1 MLMRKN
7 GLFARM
13 RRFIGSP
20 KARRGIAIEMA
31 IMVIIITFG
40 LSALIVSISI
50 IQKSNK
56 DTTVKELTL
65 HTKLDEIGDCFCANV
80 KEGTDLAEILSF
92 LNSQYSDYAISAE
105 TANNTYTLK
114 VCENTVTEGADSEV
128 LLTVFIERSEG
139 KLTIT
144 KWAYN

>member
-1 MLMRKN
+1 MRKN
-7 GLFARM
+7 GLFARIM
-13 RRFIGSP
+13 RFIGSP

-31 IMVIIITFG
+31 IMVMLITFG
-40 LSALIVSISI
+40 LSALLVSISI

-65 HTKLDEIGDCFCANV
+65 HTKLDEIGDCFCAEV
-80 KEGTDLAEILSF
+80 KKGTNLAEISSS
-92 LNSQYSDYAISAE
+92 LNTQYSDYAISAE
-105 TANNTYTLK
+105 KTENNTYTLK

-128 LLTVFIERSEG
+128 LLTVVIERSEG

>member
-1 MLMRKN
+1 MRKN
-7 GLFARM
+7 GLFARIM
-13 RRFIGSP
+13 RFIGSP

-31 IMVIIITFG
+31 IMVMLITFG
-40 LSALIVSISI
+40 LSALLVSISI

-65 HTKLDEIGDCFCANV
+65 HTKLDEIGDCFCAEV
-80 KEGTDLAEILSF
+80 KKGTNLAEISSS
-92 LNSQYSDYAISAE
+92 LNTQYSDYAISAE
-105 TANNTYTLK
+105 KTENNTYMLK

-128 LLTVFIERSEG
+128 LLTVVIERSEG